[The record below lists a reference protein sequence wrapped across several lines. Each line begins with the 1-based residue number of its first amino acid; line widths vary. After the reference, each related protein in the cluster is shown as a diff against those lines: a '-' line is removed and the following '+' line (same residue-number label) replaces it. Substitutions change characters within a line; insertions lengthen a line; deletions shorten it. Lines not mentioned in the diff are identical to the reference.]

1 MIVAGDIHLS
11 PSQPRRN
18 ARFFDFLRA
27 AKTKTQE
34 LYLIGDIFDIWLGD
48 DTGGGFGEQVQGELR
63 AFVSGGARVFLQHG
77 NRDFLLGEQFAA
89 SAACELIN
97 DEHIIAVGEQRIL
110 LTHGDILTSDFA
122 YQCYRKVTRA
132 SFAKRWFL
140 SLPKQRRE
148 NIAATL
154 RNKSAKNRR
163 IANITKTAAEMLMQK
178 HNCQTLIHGH
188 LHKAQDEQWQSNDKT
203 CRRLCVPDWEGDN
216 PGYAH
221 IGAGGAITAQ
231 KFDSGGGVIC
241 DNARG
246 ED

>member
-27 AKTKTQE
+27 AKNKTQE

-48 DTGGGFGEQVQGELR
+48 DTGGAFGEQVQGELR
-63 AFVSGGARVFLQHG
+63 AFVEGGARVFLQHG
-77 NRDFLLGEQFAA
+77 NRDFLLGEQFAR
-89 SAACELIN
+89 AAGCQLIK
-97 DEHIIAVGEQRIL
+97 DEHAVTAGGQNIL
-110 LTHGDILTSDFA
+110 LTHGDILASDFF
-122 YQCYRKVTRA
+122 YQCYRAVARA
-132 SFAKRWFL
+132 GFAKRWFL
-140 SLPKQRRE
+140 SLPKHRRE
-148 NIAATL
+148 KTAARL

-163 IANITKTAAEMLMQK
+163 AQNITKEAAEMLMQK

-188 LHKAQDEQWQSNDKT
+188 LHKAQDQQWQSGGRT
-203 CRRLCVPDWEGDN
+203 YRRLCVPDWEGGN

-221 IGAGGAITAQ
+221 IGAGGAISAQ